1 MRLIAVV
8 LLDDVGTMWVRVMF
22 LKCRLDMWL
31 WRLSRLRDGG
41 RCDGVGCVVIF
52 CYCLLK
58 KFSELVKCFH
68 LFDNGEAEVRFWS
81 ACVISRAAM

>member
-1 MRLIAVV
+1 MLKFLRLIAVV
-8 LLDDVGTMWVRVMF
+8 VLDDVGTMGVCVMF

-41 RCDGVGCVVIF
+41 RCDGFGRVVNF

-58 KFSELVKCFH
+58 
-68 LFDNGEAEVRFWS
+68 NS
-81 ACVISRAAM
+81 ASW